1 METRER
7 TWTWHEL
14 EELRPRIRRR
24 LARRCRDESELDD
37 LVQETLMRAARYR
50 GSLTDPARLGSW
62 VVTIAGNVFHDHLQR
77 EGRLPRVEGGEA
89 LLQQVEGREQAPCD
103 CAAEADVVVAGEV
116 RERETVLS
124 AMWSSFADLRSDDRR
139 VLADYYGGEMSCK
152 ETARRTGI
160 ALELV
165 KVRLFRARKRLRSAV
180 TSSLGERSRGSAG
193 GRP

>member
-1 METRER
+1 MEIRER
-7 TWTWHEL
+7 RWAWDEL
-14 EELRPRIRRR
+14 EALRPRVRRR

-50 GSLTDPARLGSW
+50 GSLTDPGRLGSW
-62 VVTIAGNVFHDHLQR
+62 VASIAGNVFHDHLQR

-89 LLQQVEGREQAPCD
+89 VLQQVEGREHAPHESD
-103 CAAEADVVVAGEV
+103 AALDLVVAGDAYA
-116 RERETVLS
+116 RESVLN
-124 AMWSSFADLRSDDRR
+124 AMWSSFADLRPDDRR

-160 ALELV
+160 APELV

-180 TSSLGERSRGSAG
+180 TTSLGVGARA
-193 GRP
+193 